1 METDFSAFPASP
13 AFPVIS
19 AAAVPRAMVCSK
31 VLFPAA
37 MAEAEFVRISTIVPL
52 FNAFVF
58 PLTLIFDIIV
68 DVNKWK

>member
-1 METDFSAFPASP
+1 
-13 AFPVIS
+13 
-19 AAAVPRAMVCSK
+19 MVCSK

>member
-1 METDFSAFPASP
+1 
-13 AFPVIS
+13 
-19 AAAVPRAMVCSK
+19 
-31 VLFPAA
+31 